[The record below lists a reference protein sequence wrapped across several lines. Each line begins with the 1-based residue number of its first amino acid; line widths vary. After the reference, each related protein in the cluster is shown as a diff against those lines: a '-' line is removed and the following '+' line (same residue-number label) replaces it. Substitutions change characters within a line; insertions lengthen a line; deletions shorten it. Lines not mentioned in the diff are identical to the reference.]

1 MSYESYNENE
11 YIEFGDTR
19 NPRGNNLE
27 YKYNKHN
34 KGIKE
39 KARIFYIKERRE
51 EQSLKSKTKSDV
63 NTEQIINKKN
73 NKRILKKI
81 FINDKNYENNTQ
93 KIIKY
98 QKKKKIPKKGRKRF

>member
-51 EQSLKSKTKSDV
+51 EQSLKSKTKS
-63 NTEQIINKKN
+63 EYLIINKLIVYIELNIK
-73 NKRILKKI
+73 KRK
-81 FINDKNYENNTQ
+81 
-93 KIIKY
+93 KY
-98 QKKKKIPKKGRKRF
+98 QKKEENDFNHN

>member
-1 MSYESYNENE
+1 MSYESYSENE

-39 KARIFYIKERRE
+39 KKRIFISKKEE
-51 EQSLKSKTKSDV
+51 K
-63 NTEQIINKKN
+63 NKV
-73 NKRILKKI
+73 
-81 FINDKNYENNTQ
+81 
-93 KIIKY
+93 
-98 QKKKKIPKKGRKRF
+98 